1 MKFAK
6 IPSVCNFS
14 QKEIR
19 NIMLI
24 YADGASRN
32 NPGEA
37 SAAAYVIPNGD
48 HDDLFT
54 HQIHAVKLGI
64 QTNNVAE
71 YHGLLL
77 ALYATAE
84 SGLKN
89 VTILMDSNLVVK
101 QFNKEFKCK
110 NPNLR
115 ILLQEAHHIA
125 LKHKINVC
133 LKWIPR
139 EENTLAD
146 KASNDILDNSIRE
159 FASEMYCK
167 RVCDIIATAPEPLF
181 SLENSQVK
189 TLKRTY
195 QVTRDQLL
203 QLANK
208 AYCAGD
214 DDTEQSVIEWV
225 DTFIKSVK

>member
-1 MKFAK
+1 M
-6 IPSVCNFS
+6 VCNFS
-14 QKEIR
+14 QKETR

-37 SAAAYVIPNGD
+37 SAAAYIIPNGD
-48 HDDLFT
+48 HDNLIT
-54 HQIHAVKLGI
+54 HQIHAVKLGT

-77 ALYATAE
+77 ALYATVE

-115 ILLQEAHHIA
+115 TLLQEAHHIA
-125 LKHKINVC
+125 LKNKINVC
-133 LKWIPR
+133 LQWIPR
-139 EENTLAD
+139 EQNTLAD
-146 KASNDILDNSIRE
+146 KASNDILDNSIQE

-167 RVCDIIATAPEPLF
+167 RICDIITTTPESLF
-181 SLENSQVK
+181 SLENFQVETVEK
-189 TLKRTY
+189 TY
-195 QVTRDQLL
+195 QVTRNQLL

-208 AYCAGD
+208 TYYTSD
-214 DDTEQSVIEWV
+214 KNNEYQINQRV
-225 DTFIKSVK
+225 DTFIKNIK